1 MKRMKMNKHP
11 VLLQV
16 KESVKEQA
24 ITVIELDLYLEKIQN
39 KQEVID
45 RIKDLIRN
53 L

>member
-16 KESVKEQA
+16 KEAVKEQA
-24 ITVIELDLYLEKIQN
+24 ITIIELDLYLEKIQN
-39 KQEVID
+39 KQEVIN